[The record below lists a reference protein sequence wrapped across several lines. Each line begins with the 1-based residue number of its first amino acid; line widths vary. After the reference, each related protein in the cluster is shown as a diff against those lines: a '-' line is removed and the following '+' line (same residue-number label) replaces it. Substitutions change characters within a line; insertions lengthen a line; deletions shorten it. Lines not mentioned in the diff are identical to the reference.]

1 MEVKSVKI
9 KVLYTDMVEG
19 KMKRERQE
27 FDNIIDYTTWII
39 FNEHERPWLTI
50 ESVDMV
56 ITVKEEDK
64 ENDE

>member
-1 MEVKSVKI
+1 MEVKNVKI
-9 KVLYTDMVEG
+9 KVLYTDMIEG
-19 KMKRERQE
+19 KLKRGTEE

-56 ITVKEEDK
+56 ITVKEESK

>member
-1 MEVKSVKI
+1 MEVKNVKI

-50 ESVDMV
+50 KSVDMV
-56 ITVKEEDK
+56 ITVKEEK
-64 ENDE
+64 RK

>member
-1 MEVKSVKI
+1 MEIKGVKI
-9 KVLYTDMVEG
+9 KVFYTDIVEG

-50 ESVDMV
+50 ESVNLS
-56 ITVKEEDK
+56 ITVKEENKDY
-64 ENDE
+64 E